1 MTEDIETES
10 HGGST
15 ANNHQEIHMA
25 EFELEGFCCV
35 RFFDP
40 LTGALRVYGPEGSR
54 KARRRYVRKY
64 ERLCRN
70 QGLKEY
76 LAKMRPETPINVKL
90 HAVLHLMAQHDDEA
104 IRQGVAIDPDVLFE
118 VVDSFG
124 PWKPFDPKTCH

>member
-10 HGGST
+10 HGVST
-15 ANNHQEIHMA
+15 ADNHQEIHMA
-25 EFELEGFCCV
+25 EFELEGFYCI

-40 LTGALRVYGPEGSR
+40 TTGNLCVSGPEGSR

-64 ERLCRN
+64 EGLCRN
-70 QGLKEY
+70 QVVRES
-76 LAKMRPETPINVKL
+76 LAKIRPETPINVKL

-124 PWKPFDPKTCH
+124 SWKPFDPKTCH